1 MSETSDKIRKL
12 FKAGDDIRD
21 AGLKEPEDVE
31 KYRDIRYGTEDPM
44 QVMDVYR
51 PAGQEGLSAS
61 TAEDGCTGTRRDI
74 DSTVWT
80 WQGEDLWW

>member
-31 KYRDIRYGTEDPM
+31 K
-44 QVMDVYR
+44 
-51 PAGQEGLSAS
+51 
-61 TAEDGCTGTRRDI
+61 
-74 DSTVWT
+74 
-80 WQGEDLWW
+80 